1 AGNTTLTV
9 THDVDGGHVDR
20 ANAWQRQI
28 TQELREVVQGQRTR
42 VRDTEGVPQTGC
54 TFLIQEVFR
63 VAEGS
68 VLNRNDLARTVSANV
83 VNFEVVTQE
92 GVHPVNRDELLRQ
105 REIGAMVLRRGRTY
119 QTGQGMV
126 DVAVTFD
133 QLRKARIEAQDFLEV
148 GVGLLQV
155 LHDLANFAVVPVT
168 RCLGTEQTTPVVVH
182 DVFDDFVGDNRRRP
196 LNRVDLGAQRGNNQ
210 TGFVIQPL
218 VGLARVL

>member
-1 AGNTTLTV
+1 VVFNPVQTFLSVHFRSVVGGEEAVGHQTTGRVQNEDLERSFAEGVAFRTHGFGQLTNQRIDLLNVVVIQTLQVRQSCRISGQILELGDRVELDLTTELVVAGNTTLTV

-83 VNFEVVTQE
+83 VNFEVVTQ
-92 GVHPVNRDELLRQ
+92 
-105 REIGAMVLRRGRTY
+105 
-119 QTGQGMV
+119 
-126 DVAVTFD
+126 
-133 QLRKARIEAQDFLEV
+133 
-148 GVGLLQV
+148 
-155 LHDLANFAVVPVT
+155 
-168 RCLGTEQTTPVVVH
+168 
-182 DVFDDFVGDNRRRP
+182 
-196 LNRVDLGAQRGNNQ
+196 
-210 TGFVIQPL
+210 
-218 VGLARVL
+218 